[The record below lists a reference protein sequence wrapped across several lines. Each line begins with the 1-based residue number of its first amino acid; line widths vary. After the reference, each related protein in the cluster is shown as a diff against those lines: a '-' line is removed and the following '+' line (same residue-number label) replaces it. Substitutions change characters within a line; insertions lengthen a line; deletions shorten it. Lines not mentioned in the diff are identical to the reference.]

1 MNFGK
6 LLLSVV
12 AVGLAS
18 AALAEDDVKMTMAIA
33 VVDDD
38 GGNERN
44 FKINSDDLGFDLQ
57 EMQEGENRSIV
68 DESGKNILVTRTSDG
83 FSFNIDGET
92 IDLPALHGEGHHG
105 MVWVGD
111 GDASEVDV
119 HVMHDTNVTMMH
131 EMNDTMINNTMIISG
146 KPIDAATQQ
155 AIRDLLGSSGY
166 ASEVSF
172 IDRDAAHDGNV
183 IIKKVERIVESP
195 QT

>member
-38 GGNERN
+38 GGNERS

-57 EMQEGENRSIV
+57 DMQEGENRSIV

-92 IDLPALHGEGHHG
+92 IDLPAFHDEGHHG

-111 GDASEVDV
+111 GDASDVDV
-119 HVMHDTNVTMMH
+119 HVMHDTNMTTMH
-131 EMNDTMINNTMIISG
+131 EMNDTMIISG
-146 KPIDAATQQ
+146 KPIDATTQQ
-155 AIRDLLGSSGY
+155 AIRNLLGSSGY
-166 ASEVSF
+166 DSEVNF
-172 IDRDAAHDGNV
+172 VDRDSAHDGRV
-183 IIKKVERIVESP
+183 MIKKVERVVESP

>member
-38 GGNERN
+38 GGKERS

-57 EMQEGENRSIV
+57 DMQEGENRSIV

-92 IDLPALHGEGHHG
+92 IDLPAFHGEGHHG

-111 GDASEVDV
+111 GDASDVDV
-119 HVMHDTNVTMMH
+119 HVMHDTNMTTMH
-131 EMNDTMINNTMIISG
+131 EMNDTMIISG
-146 KPIDAATQQ
+146 KPIDATTQQ

-166 ASEVSF
+166 ASEVNF
-172 IDRDAAHDGNV
+172 VDRDSAHDGRV
-183 IIKKVERIVESP
+183 MIKKVVESP

>member
-18 AALAEDDVKMTMAIA
+18 AALAE
-33 VVDDD
+33 DD

-131 EMNDTMINNTMIISG
+131 EMNDTMINDTMIISG